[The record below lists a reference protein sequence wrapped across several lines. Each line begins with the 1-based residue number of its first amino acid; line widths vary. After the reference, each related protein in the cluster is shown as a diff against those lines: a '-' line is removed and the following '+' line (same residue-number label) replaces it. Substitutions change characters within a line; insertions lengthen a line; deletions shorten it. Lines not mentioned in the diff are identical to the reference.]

1 MSKVVR
7 GVKRAVGKVANG
19 IAKVVTKVTGS
30 KTLGKIAKVLA
41 VAATIYFGG
50 AAIMGA
56 VGGATAGAAAGTG
69 WFSGAVTGAG
79 AGISN
84 AWTGLKLA
92 GSAAMSGNFAQA
104 GSSLKT
110 GFTGANAAGATA
122 VNAANMASTGVNLAT
137 ATPAEV
143 QRFTDGYNTLSG
155 AGNQASNIAQTTA
168 NIPPGANI
176 PTGGKPGFFS
186 SDLAKHAAITG
197 GLQIGAGLIQGRG
210 EQQALEAAQARED
223 ALRAEQDRNMQV
235 DFQFGAPGEGSGY
248 TPSGESNQYAG
259 MPYRPFPGG
268 PAQLQAR
275 GGMIGS
281 AMRTPQGDQYGYNFP
296 TYNPALGRYGF
307 A

>member
-1 MSKVVR
+1 MSKIVR
-7 GVKRAVGKVANG
+7 GVKRAVGRVANG

-155 AGNQASNIAQTTA
+155 AGNPVSNIAQTTT
-168 NIPPGANI
+168 NMPPGTNL
-176 PTGGKPGFFS
+176 PGSKPGFLS
-186 SDLAKHAAITG
+186 SDLAKHAAVTG
-197 GLQIGAGLIQGRG
+197 GFQVGAGLIQGAG
-210 EQQALEAAQARED
+210 DQKALEAAQARED
-223 ALRAEQDRNMQV
+223 ALRAEQDRNMMV
-235 DFQFGAPGEGSGY
+235 DFQYGAPGEGSGY
-248 TPSGESNQYAG
+248 TPEGEAGQYANVR
-259 MPYRPFPGG
+259 YRPPTDG

-296 TYNPALGRYGF
+296 TYNPALGRYGY